1 MQSAGPGKLPM
12 FGVHENPKICPQI
25 RKLRVL
31 KSAKLDR
38 GCHVITQK
46 GNFSVFAPP
55 SCVFVSVLSGHES
68 RAPSQIKQ
76 FEILDPQN

>member
-12 FGVHENPKICPQI
+12 VGVHENPKICPQI

-46 GNFSVFAPP
+46 GKFSAPS

-68 RAPSQIKQ
+68 WA
-76 FEILDPQN
+76 